1 MEPSYYHMG
10 ATLTDALL
18 QSGLRYETVV
28 LPRVREILAHPEAAT
43 TSGFLCLL
51 ESSGAKAL
59 LRWKSDAKPQCV
71 LAVTC
76 MLCEQGIETE
86 DGLRTWLGEERNR
99 AWLQTVRGI
108 GPKTVDYLRLLVGE
122 PTCAVDRHLFAFL
135 DEAGLQITDY
145 PAARAVINGA
155 ATLLGIDGR
164 DLNHSI
170 WKRMS
175 GRAARRRAARAKSGC
190 LRLASAAD
198 RPTTQASRP
207 DDPRTPAI

>member
-1 MEPSYYHMG
+1 MDTSAQISVLAAYVRGLADFEVLHMEPSYDHMG

-51 ESSGAKAL
+51 ESSGAKTL

-86 DGLRTWLGEERNR
+86 DGLR
-99 AWLQTVRGI
+99 
-108 GPKTVDYLRLLVGE
+108 
-122 PTCAVDRHLFAFL
+122 
-135 DEAGLQITDY
+135 
-145 PAARAVINGA
+145 
-155 ATLLGIDGR
+155 
-164 DLNHSI
+164 
-170 WKRMS
+170 
-175 GRAARRRAARAKSGC
+175 
-190 LRLASAAD
+190 
-198 RPTTQASRP
+198 
-207 DDPRTPAI
+207 